1 MRKIKRICCLAIA
14 ALVCAGTFG
23 MTVAAKDTWPAGPSI
38 DSECAIVMEAN
49 TGTVLY
55 AKNEHQKCYPAS
67 ITKILTTL
75 LALENS
81 SLDETVTFSED
92 SIYNTEGSGVARDI
106 GEKLTMKD
114 TLYAVMLES
123 ANECA
128 YAAAEH
134 VGGGDYSKF
143 IDMMNQK
150 AKELGCSDTHFTNA
164 NGLPDEKH
172 YTSCYDM
179 ALISKAAIENEMFRK
194 IVSTKTYTLPKTNK
208 KDQELVM
215 YNHHKMICNNRTSQY
230 LYEYAIG
237 GKTGYTNAARNTL
250 VTYAQKDGML
260 LICVVMRSNP
270 TSQYTDTEK
279 LFDYCFENFQLYNVA
294 RSETRYTDGTENMG
308 LRINE
313 ISPYAQIDS
322 SAQIILPKTAEFEET
337 QVEVNYESAG
347 DGVAGTLVYKLG
359 DRTVGT
365 ADVTVTDAEVVS
377 YHFSNETD
385 AKGIPGIVK
394 IIVIV
399 AVCGVV
405 AVFLLRFFT
414 GKKSRKNR
422 GGYIEIKTNRR
433 RR

>member
-1 MRKIKRICCLAIA
+1 MA

-23 MTVAAKDTWPAGPSI
+23 MTAMAKDTWPAGPSI

-55 AKNEHQKCYPAS
+55 AKKEHQKCYPAS

-106 GEKLTMKD
+106 GEKLSMKD

-143 IDMMNQK
+143 IAMMNQK

-179 ALISKAAIENEMFRK
+179 ALIAKAAIENDMFRK

-215 YNHHKMICNNRTSQY
+215 YNHHKMISNNRTSQY

-250 VTYAQKDGML
+250 VTYAQKNGML

-279 LFDYCFENFQLYNVA
+279 LFDYCFDNFQMYNVS
-294 RSETRYTDGTENMG
+294 RSETRYTDETENMG

-313 ISPYAQIDS
+313 IGPYAQIDS
-322 SAQIILPKTAEFEET
+322 AARIILPKTADFDET
-337 QVEVNYESAG
+337 QVEVSYDKAG
-347 DGVAGTLVYKLG
+347 GQVAGTLVYKLG

-365 ADVTVTDAEVVS
+365 ADVTVTGAQIEA
-377 YHFSNETD
+377 YPFSEETD
-385 AKGIPGIVK
+385 GTLIPPIAKILVIIGICAAA
-394 IIVIV
+394 
-399 AVCGVV
+399 AV
-405 AVFLLRFFT
+405 LLLKFFK
-414 GKKSRKNR
+414 GRKSRTNSS
-422 GGYIEIKTNRR
+422 GYIEIKDSRR
-433 RR
+433 